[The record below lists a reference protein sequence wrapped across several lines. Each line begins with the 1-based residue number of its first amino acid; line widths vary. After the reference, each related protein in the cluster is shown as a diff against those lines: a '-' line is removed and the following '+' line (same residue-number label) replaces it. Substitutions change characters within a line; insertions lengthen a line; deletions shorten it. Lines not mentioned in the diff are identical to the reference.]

1 MLMLLFNLG
10 SSQYAIPARDVVEVV
25 PLVRLEPIAMAPEY
39 VAGLFNY
46 RGDHVPVIDLCQLV
60 IARACEISITT
71 RLVLVHHTGISGDQ
85 NILGVLAEQV
95 TETTD
100 LDSDAFSSTGI
111 TVAEAPFMG
120 DVSHT
125 DSGMIQKVHVN
136 DLLPDFVQALL
147 FSVEAG

>member
-10 SSQYAIPARDVVEVV
+10 SSQYAIPARDVAEVV

-46 RGDHVPVIDLCQLV
+46 RGDQVPVIDLCQLV
-60 IARACEISITT
+60 VSRASEISITT
-71 RLVLVHHTGISGDQ
+71 RLILVQHLGISGDQ
-85 NILGVLAEQV
+85 NLLGLLAERV
-95 TETTD
+95 TETAD
-100 LDSDAFSSTGI
+100 LDPDAFSGTGI
-111 TVAEAPFMG
+111 TIADAPFLG

-125 DSGMIQKVHVN
+125 DSGLIRKVHVN